1 MLGIQRGDGRPFMRR
16 LFIERYLWTFAFVL
30 AVTIIGHFLVP
41 FFNLTNVA
49 LLYLLPVL
57 TSAIR
62 WGKRTSFFASFLGV
76 LAFDY
81 FFVPPAFSF
90 MPSDPRDFF
99 VLAVFLLVAVV
110 TGTIATKL
118 RNETEHLRALASRLQ
133 SIREEERTTVAREI
147 HDQLGQA
154 LTGLKM
160 ELSLLAR
167 KPPEDQKTLANH
179 MKSMET
185 FVEDTIRLVRK
196 IATDLRPGVL
206 DDFGLIAAIEWQVE
220 DFKNRTGIQSELSST
235 LEDGNLGRELATAL
249 FRILQETLTNIV
261 RHAHATHAK
270 IGIKEHD
277 GVIVMTVEDNGKGIA
292 EREVYDPKS
301 LGLLGIRERALI
313 FGGEV
318 QITGTRGRGT
328 AVMVRIPLKKRVE
341 PDA

>member
-1 MLGIQRGDGRPFMRR
+1 MDVSIRAGCHNNR
-16 LFIERYLWTFAFVL
+16 
-30 AVTIIGHFLVP
+30 HFLVP
-41 FFNLTNVA
+41 YFNLINVA

-57 TSAIR
+57 TSAVR
-62 WGKRTSFFASFLGV
+62 WGKGPSFFASFLGV

-99 VLAVFLLVAVV
+99 ILAVFLLVAVV

-133 SIREEERTTVAREI
+133 SIREEERTTVAREV

-154 LTGLKM
+154 LTGLKLD
-160 ELSLLAR
+160 LSVLAR
-167 KPPEDQKTLANH
+167 RLPENQKRLANH
-179 MKSMET
+179 IKSMET
-185 FVEDTIRLVRK
+185 FVEDTIHLVRK

-235 LEDGNLGRELATAL
+235 LEDSDLSRDLATAL

-261 RHAHATHAK
+261 RHAHATRAK
-270 IGIKEHD
+270 IGIKEDD
-277 GVIVMTVEDNGKGIA
+277 GVIVMTVEDNGKGIT

-318 QITGTRGRGT
+318 RITGTRGRGT
-328 AVMVRIPLKKRVE
+328 TVMVRIPLKKSVE
-341 PDA
+341 PYA